1 MTKCYTYRLL
11 KGQEYDFSVEN
22 HVFLGLFWSVL
33 AIFVNI
39 KPLKMLNMPILELI
53 NSRKAKYNQKN
64 MILKL
69 F

>member
-39 KPLKMLNMPILELI
+39 RPFKMLNMPFLELI
-53 NSRKAKYNQKN
+53 NPRKEKSNPKN
-64 MILKL
+64 MKLKL